1 VRFYASSGGRR
12 PRLSPSV
19 LFLRRAFDLHQIANP
34 AVANDVHTRDVS
46 EVEMNYS
53 IATADHATHLK
64 ILVIAALF
72 WSTAVLVTA
81 MALH

>member
-1 VRFYASSGGRR
+1 
-12 PRLSPSV
+12 
-19 LFLRRAFDLHQIANP
+19 
-34 AVANDVHTRDVS
+34 VANDVHTRDVS